1 MISSFRKSST
11 VAKGWI
17 KKWIQLLIATCLIDI
32 ETGTD
37 KNAIGI
43 VKHHKV
49 GAARAENGPDVYKK
63 DRESRKNVLDMFT
76 RTCLIHR
83 PYRT

>member
-1 MISSFRKSST
+1 M
-11 VAKGWI
+11 VANGQI
-17 KKWIQLLIATCLIDI
+17 KWIQLLIATGLLDI

-43 VKHHKV
+43 VKHHKA

-63 DRESRKNVLDMFT
+63 VGKVAK
-76 RTCLIHR
+76 TC
-83 PYRT
+83 